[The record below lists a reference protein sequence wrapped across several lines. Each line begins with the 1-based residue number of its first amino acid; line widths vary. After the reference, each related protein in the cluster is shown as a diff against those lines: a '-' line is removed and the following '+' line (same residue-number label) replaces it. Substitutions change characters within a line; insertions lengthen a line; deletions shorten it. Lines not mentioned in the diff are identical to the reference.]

1 MRGQRLFIRPI
12 ESGDAGVVRVFFA
25 ANDKSG
31 DPPSLGLI
39 GKLVGD
45 VVAVLAMELTA
56 DAVRIADL
64 FVARE
69 LRRKRIGRYMVDE
82 LGRLARKMDRDR
94 VVVRAGND
102 AAEFFRRIGFEDGE
116 LEMVRKLT

>member
-94 VVVRAGND
+94 VVVRAGNE

>member
-1 MRGQRLFIRPI
+1 VRGQRLFIRPI

>member
-1 MRGQRLFIRPI
+1 VRGQRLFIRPI
-12 ESGDAGVVRVFFA
+12 ESGDAGVLRRFFA
-25 ANDKSG
+25 ANDHPG
-31 DPPSLGLI
+31 EPPDLGLI

-45 VVAVLAMELTA
+45 VVAVLEMELTA
-56 DAVRIADL
+56 DAIRIANL
-64 FVARE
+64 FVAPE
-69 LRRKRIGRYMVDE
+69 LRRKRVGRYMVDE

-94 VVVRAGND
+94 LTVRAGNE

>member
-1 MRGQRLFIRPI
+1 VRGQRLFIRPI

-45 VVAVLAMELTA
+45 VVAVLAMELTT